1 VTVEGNGIKKDEIID
16 DRKDKSMTLEELD
29 KKYVLQT
36 YARDYTNFVKGVGST
51 LYDESGRDYIDFA
64 SGIAVNSVGHGNE
77 KLVNAICEQAKKIIH
92 ISNLQVIEPQ
102 AKLAQKI
109 VELSGYDMGVFFA
122 NSGAEANEGAIKI
135 ARKYGETKFENKRYK
150 VITLEHSFHG
160 RTITTV
166 KATGQESFHTPHFSP
181 YPAGFSYEKSIEDVY
196 KAIDDETVAV
206 LIELVQGEGGVQPFE
221 KEEIQKLA
229 AHLKENGV
237 LLIVDEVQTGVYRTG
252 EFLASNLYEIEP
264 DIITLAK
271 GLGGGVPIGAVMTR
285 HKDVFAPGDHGSTF
299 GGNYLS
305 TAAGLAVL
313 EILSELYDSGVL
325 HETLLY
331 FEQKLKETASK
342 YETLFD
348 KEVGLGMM
356 RGLRAKSAEIQGNI
370 IKNCMKEG
378 LVILKAGRNT
388 VRFLPSLTI
397 RKDEIDEGFK
407 RFETAI
413 STL

>member
-1 VTVEGNGIKKDEIID
+1 
-16 DRKDKSMTLEELD
+16 MTLEQQD

-51 LYDESGRDYIDFA
+51 LYDENGKDYIDFA
-64 SGIAVNSVGHGNE
+64 SGIGVNSVGHGNE
-77 KLVNAICEQAKKIIH
+77 KLASAICEQAKKIIH

-135 ARKYGETKFENKRYK
+135 ARKYGETKFDNKRYK

-181 YPAGFSYEKSIEDVY
+181 YPAGFSYEKSIADVY
-196 KAIDDETVAV
+196 KAIDEETVAV

-221 KEEIQKLA
+221 KKEIQELA
-229 AHLKENGV
+229 AHLKAEGI

-271 GLGGGVPIGAVMTR
+271 GLGGGVPIGAVMTK
-285 HKDVFAPGDHGSTF
+285 HKEVLSVGDHGSTF

-305 TAAGLAVL
+305 TSAGLAVL
-313 EILSELYDSGVL
+313 EVL
-325 HETLLY
+325 ETLYESGAVAEAYLY
-331 FEQKLKETASK
+331 FEQKLENIVKD
-342 YETLFD
+342 YGNLFE
-348 KEVGLGMM
+348 KAVGLGLM
-356 RGLRAKSAEIQGNI
+356 RGLRAKSSEIQTAVQ
-370 IKNCMKEG
+370 KQSLQEG
-378 LVILKAGRNT
+378 LIVLKAGRNT
-388 VRFLPSLTI
+388 VRFLPSITI
-397 RKDEIDEGFK
+397 AKDEIDEGFK
-407 RFETAI
+407 RFEAAI